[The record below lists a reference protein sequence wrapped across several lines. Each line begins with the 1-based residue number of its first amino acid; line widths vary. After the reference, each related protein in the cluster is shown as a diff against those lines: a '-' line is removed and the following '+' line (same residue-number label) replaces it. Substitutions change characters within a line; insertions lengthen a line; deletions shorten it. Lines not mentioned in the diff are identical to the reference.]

1 MCCLTTNPCTQQHNY
16 IYLLQDCF
24 TLNVVTT
31 LGVSEL
37 ESVYSAYTV
46 YCIIRKIP
54 GVPGLV
60 HLNLY
65 TVVST
70 AGVNLTVFKTIG

>member
-1 MCCLTTNPCTQQHNY
+1 MCSLTTNPCTQQHNY

-54 GVPGLV
+54 GVPASCAFESLHRGQ
-60 HLNLY
+60 Y
-65 TVVST
+65 GWSEPYS
-70 AGVNLTVFKTIG
+70 F